1 MRFAPVD
8 LSSTSTMKCWSR
20 RSSSALKRAELAL
33 LALAHMKDRLEVQN
47 VSLESGNCLHCVICG
62 SVQSPALL
70 LLHGLCGGGAMLY
83 GVLAELAAI
92 YRLYLVDLMGMGQSS
107 RPACNV
113 ASTEAAEA
121 FFTAP
126 LEELCQLL
134 ELDSFVLM
142 GHSFGGYVAGA
153 YALAY
158 PHRVRQ
164 VLFLSPIGVTL
175 KPVEFS
181 SLQDCSWTAKLYW
194 RTLAYMWRKKLT
206 PNSLLQMT
214 GPLSGLLLS
223 LYTKQRLAGLDS
235 LERKAVQLYLEQV
248 CLLPSS
254 GDLALVHLLEPGTY
268 ACKPLAGRLCSLS
281 VPMAFIYGENDW
293 VSPLGGLQVRASTST
308 PVAVHIV
315 PESGHLLYMDNPA
328 GLLSAIHLVLTHPAL
343 STSLSPSQVW
353 PGK

>member
-1 MRFAPVD
+1 
-8 LSSTSTMKCWSR
+8 MKLWSR
-20 RSSSALKRAELAL
+20 RSSSTLKRAELAL
-33 LALAHMKDRLEVQN
+33 LALAHVTTRLEVQN
-47 VSLESGNCLHCVICG
+47 VSLSGGNSLHCVVCG
-62 SVQSPALL
+62 SAESPALL
-70 LLHGLCGGGAMLY
+70 LLHGLCGGGAVLY
-83 GVLAELAAI
+83 GVLAELAAE
-92 YRLYLVDLMGMGQSS
+92 YRVYLVDLMGMGQSS
-107 RPACNV
+107 RPACNAV
-113 ASTEAAEA
+113 STEEAEA

-126 LEELCQLL
+126 LEEFCEQVG
-134 ELDSFVLM
+134 LDSFLLM

-175 KPVEFS
+175 KPGDFS
-181 SLQDCSWTAKLYW
+181 FEESLQDSSWTAKLYW
-194 RTLAYMWRKKLT
+194 RTLACMWRKKVT
-206 PNSLLQMT
+206 PNSLLQLT

-223 LYTKQRLAGLDS
+223 LYTQRRLAGLDS